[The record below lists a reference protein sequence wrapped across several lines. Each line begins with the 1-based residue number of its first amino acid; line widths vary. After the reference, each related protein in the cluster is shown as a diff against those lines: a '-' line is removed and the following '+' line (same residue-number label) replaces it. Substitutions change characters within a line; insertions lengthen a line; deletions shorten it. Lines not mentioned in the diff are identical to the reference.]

1 MDDARG
7 ELLERPGGKTD
18 EEPGHKS
25 RGRFVLLLL
34 VVVGGFYL
42 VIDSM
47 TQGGAYFFTVDEAVN
62 AKVSQRLIRV
72 KGIVADGTW
81 VRAEGS
87 SVHDFTVQGDDHQ
100 MKVHFEGPMPDVFKE
115 GSEVVATGR
124 LDEGGVLQATEVTAK
139 CPSKYEEGQLS
150 EDQRKRMGLEKPAKS
165 GY

>member
-62 AKVSQRLIRV
+62 AKVSQQRLIRV

-150 EDQRKRMGLEKPAKS
+150 EDQRKRMGLEKS